1 LYASST
7 VVREFE
13 FWVCMP
19 LVLLFMSSSF
29 GKVTLKTI
37 ELVRVMVFNG

>member
-7 VVREFE
+7 IVREFE

-19 LVLLFMSSSF
+19 LVLLF
-29 GKVTLKTI
+29 VY
-37 ELVRVMVFNG
+37 